1 LRSVSA
7 PSQQE
12 IESLVNKAVAAE
24 RDKMQQEYQAQFASF
39 KQQFDAEHRA
49 QLQAVSA
56 EHQAKLEATKASL
69 RQEIKKSNIQRSSIR
84 SFFALGDDRQDQWS
98 DVK

>member
-1 LRSVSA
+1 
-7 PSQQE
+7 
-12 IESLVNKAVAAE
+12 
-24 RDKMQQEYQAQFASF
+24 
-39 KQQFDAEHRA
+39 
-49 QLQAVSA
+49 LQAVSA